1 MARKFNV
8 VVIGGSAAGITAAI
22 TSRRHYPDKSVIVI
36 KKDAPT
42 LIPCGIPY
50 VTATVGDPDK
60 NVIPDALLTQNG
72 IEMTVKEA
80 MKIDPGAHR
89 VFLSDGEEIDY
100 EKLILATGSLPVE
113 PSLPGAEKEGIFS
126 VKKEASY
133 LRRMLEYL
141 DRARHLLVL
150 GGGFIGVEF
159 AEEGRKRRPDLPITV
174 VELQRHCLMTTFD
187 APICTKVEEA
197 LRAMKIEVI
206 TGETV
211 TAFFGAKR
219 VEGARLSSGREIEAD
234 MVLLG
239 LGTLPN
245 NRLAAE
251 AGLKIGPTGGIQV
264 NRYMQTSDPD
274 IFACGDCAE
283 KVSFFD
289 GTPTALRLAS
299 VAATEARIAGANLFG
314 ARRVN
319 LGAIGVFSTVLA
331 GVAFAGAGLTEAA
344 AKQAGYQTAVGIAE
358 SVNRHPG
365 VMPGAANLGVKLVF
379 ERGTGIILG
388 GQVWGA
394 ESGGELINV
403 ISACIS
409 LRMTADGM
417 AAFQMG
423 THPALTASP
432 IAYQLVNA
440 AEAAI
445 QSQKTG
451 RG

>member
-1 MARKFNV
+1 MMTRKFDV
-8 VVIGGSAAGITAAI
+8 AIIGGSAAGVTAAI
-22 TSRRHYPDKSVIVI
+22 TSKRHYPNKSVIVI
-36 KKDAPT
+36 KKDSPT

-50 VTATVGDPDK
+50 VTATVGDPAK
-60 NVIPDALLTQNG
+60 NLIPDGLLAQNG
-72 IEMTVKEA
+72 IELLAAEA
-80 MKIDPGAHR
+80 TGIDRDARR
-89 VFLSDGEEIDY
+89 VLLAGGEEIAYDR
-100 EKLILATGSLPVE
+100 LVLATGSLPVE
-113 PSLPGAEKEGIFS
+113 PALPGIEKEGVFS
-126 VKKEASY
+126 VKKEIPY
-133 LRRMLEYL
+133 LQRMLESL
-141 DRARHLLVL
+141 RDASRLLIL

-159 AEEGRKRRPDLPITV
+159 AEECRKKRPDLPIAI
-174 VELQRHCLMTTFD
+174 VEMQEHCLMTTFD
-187 APICTKVEEA
+187 APICAKAEEA

-206 TGETV
+206 AGEKV
-211 TAFFGAKR
+211 AAFYGDKKVA
-219 VEGARLSSGREIEAD
+219 GARLAGGRAIEAD

-239 LGTLPN
+239 LGTRPDA
-245 NRLAAE
+245 RLAVE
-251 AGLKIGPTGGIQV
+251 AGLRIGPMGGIQV
-264 NRYMQTSDPD
+264 NRYMQTAAPE

-289 GTPTALRLAS
+289 GAPTASRLAS

-314 ARRVN
+314 ARRMN

-331 GVAFAGAGLTEAA
+331 GTAFAGAGLTEAA
-344 AKQAGYQTAVGIAE
+344 ARQAGYQTAIGAAE

-365 VMPGAANLGVKLVF
+365 GMPGAASLGVKLVF
-379 ERGTGIILG
+379 EHGTGIILG

-440 AEAAI
+440 AENAI
-445 QSQKTG
+445 QNQKAG
-451 RG
+451 